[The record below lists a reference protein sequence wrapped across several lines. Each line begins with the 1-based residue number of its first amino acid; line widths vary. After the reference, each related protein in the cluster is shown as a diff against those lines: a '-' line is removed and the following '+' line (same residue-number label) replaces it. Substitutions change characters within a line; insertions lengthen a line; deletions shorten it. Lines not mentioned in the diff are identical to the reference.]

1 MVIVV
6 IALGHIQ
13 DVIAVNIRF
22 SINQESRSF
31 QSQAANNSNKY
42 SSGGN
47 SNNNNNSSSQI
58 AVFSAVHTA

>member
-31 QSQAANNSNKY
+31 QSQAANNSSKY